1 MNLTYHSKILL
12 NILLNNNISQIDL
25 SINIKKFL
33 SYIFDIFSD
42 NYQLDSN
49 TFKQLKKE
57 REIINPKINNINDG
71 SIFMPDNIINYIN
84 NTESIIIRYKFNIKS
99 RKIILSYYIFDN
111 INNLYYYD
119 LYTYYVKMIL
129 HLLSQHSSS
138 NCNKKLNIKIYMT
151 SFNRILPFKNNE
163 IIDVKNVNGGY
174 ANFCISE
181 GNITVYRK
189 EEWFKVF
196 IHECFHSFGLEYSNL
211 DLNNFNKK
219 ISAIYSIQSK
229 YNIFESYTEIW
240 AEIINICFIAFLQ
253 VNNNNNCTKKNY
265 YDIVQKLLS
274 IEREFSLI
282 QLKKILNF
290 NGISYNEIYKS
301 DKYKENTNVFAYY
314 VIKNLL
320 FWNLNDFIKWCYKYN
335 INYFNFTKKQEN
347 LDLFFI
353 LIEKLSKKD
362 NSIFI
367 KKLYN
372 NKLFNNMLNK
382 NNNFFKFN
390 LRMTS
395 LEL

>member
-1 MNLTYHSKILL
+1 MNLTYDSKILL

-33 SYIFDIFSD
+33 LYIFDIFSD

-129 HLLSQHSSS
+129 HLLSQHSLS

-163 IIDVKNVNGGY
+163 IIDVKNINGGY

-219 ISAIYSIQSK
+219 ISAIYSIESK